1 MVQARVVPV
10 LPLLDRALLRETVL
24 PLLVALFA
32 LLQLL
37 VIAQLL
43 QLNEVVL
50 GPAVSLGDVARVTV
64 ALAPHFLVLA
74 APVAYML
81 AVQLALGRLSGDHEL
96 LALSAAGR
104 SPLLLYRVPAF
115 LAVALGL
122 GAAALATWAEPW
134 GLRQLHGVLNDVI
147 KRNLGS
153 GVVPGVFSE
162 DLPRFMLYVESA
174 EPPKEPAGQGAT
186 TLRGVL
192 IENSIGEGPPLL
204 TLAEEGR
211 IVDAGGEALALELRR
226 GELHRQEAHGHEVAR
241 FQQGTFRIGVQ
252 ERLWRK
258 NRFYATEGALPSAQ
272 IEARA
277 ARLQAEGRSG
287 DAARLRVTRARR
299 FTVPLACLAFALLGV
314 PLAIVS
320 SGARGFAYLM
330 TIFAF
335 AGYFVLGKLGET
347 LAARGRIGSTLAALL
362 PDLAVAALGLLLTIR
377 LARNGVG
384 KPR

>member
-1 MVQARVVPV
+1 V
-10 LPLLDRALLRETVL
+10 PLLDRALLREML
-24 PLLVALFA
+24 GPLFVALFA

-50 GPAVSLGDVARVTV
+50 GPAVALSDIARVTV

-74 APVAYML
+74 APVAFML

-104 SPLLLYRVPAF
+104 SPLQLYRVPAA
-115 LAVALGL
+115 LAAFLGL

-147 KRNLGS
+147 KRNMGS
-153 GVVPGVFSE
+153 AVVPGVFSE
-162 DLPRFMLYVESA
+162 DLPRFMLYVDSVQ
-174 EPPKEPAGQGAT
+174 EPAVADPQQALAAR

-192 IENSIGEGPPLL
+192 IENSIGDGPALL
-204 TLAEEGR
+204 ALAEEGH
-211 IVDAGGEALALELRR
+211 IVDAGGEALALQLQR
-226 GELHRQEAHGHEVAR
+226 GELHRPENAGTAVAR
-241 FQQGTFRIGVQ
+241 FESGTFRIGVQ

-258 NRFYATEGALPSAQ
+258 NRFYATEGGLSSAAL
-272 IEARA
+272 EARA
-277 ARLQAEGRSG
+277 LALEREDKRSE
-287 DAARLRVTRARR
+287 AARLRVTRARR
-299 FTVPLACLAFALLGV
+299 WSVPLACLAFAILGV
-314 PLAIVS
+314 PLAAS
-320 SGARGFAYLM
+320 SRGARGFAYLV

-335 AGYFVLGKLGET
+335 AGFFVLQKLAET
-347 LAARGRIGSTLAALL
+347 LAERGRLSPWSAAFL
-362 PDLAVAALGLLLTIR
+362 PDVAVAALGALLTAR
-377 LARNGVG
+377 LLQAGVG

>member
-1 MVQARVVPV
+1 M
-10 LPLLDRALLRETVL
+10 PLA
-24 PLLVALFA
+24 VALFA

-37 VIAQLL
+37 VVAQLL

-50 GPAVSLGDVARVTV
+50 GPAVSLGDIARVTV

-96 LALSAAGR
+96 LALAAAGR
-104 SPLLLYRVPAF
+104 SPLALYRVPAL
-115 LAVALGL
+115 LAVLLGL
-122 GAAALATWAEPW
+122 GAAGLATWAEPW

-153 GVVPGVFSE
+153 AVVPGVFSE
-162 DLPRFMLYVESA
+162 DLPRFMLYVERA
-174 EPPKEPAGQGAT
+174 TPPKIPGQGAT
-186 TLRGVL
+186 TLGGVL

-204 TLAEEGR
+204 VLAEEGR

-226 GELHRQEAHGHEVAR
+226 GELHRPEGQGAEVAR
-241 FQQGTFRIGVQ
+241 FEQGTFRIGVQ

-258 NRFYATEGALPSAQ
+258 NRFYATEGGLPSAQ
-272 IEARA
+272 LEARA
-277 ARLQAEGRSG
+277 VRFEAEGKPAE
-287 DAARLRVTRARR
+287 AARLRVTRAKRWA
-299 FTVPLACLAFALLGV
+299 VPLACLAFALLGV
-314 PLAIVS
+314 PLAVAS
-320 SGARGFAYLM
+320 SGVRGFAYLV

-335 AGYFVLGKLGET
+335 AAYFVLGKIGES
-347 LAARGRIGSTLAALL
+347 LATREALPPTIAALL
-362 PDLAVAALGLLLTIR
+362 PDLAIAALGLALTVR
-377 LARNGVG
+377 LARVGVG